1 VVLLAAFAAGIAWLV
16 VASLRRHGLDWTA
29 KSSEIASLVL
39 AGLALL
45 LSVAGRV
52 WLWLPAPRI
61 KDEQVESDVSDL
73 AAALRAQGRISAAL
87 SGVGVYDRMPMP
99 VRWQPVGQ
107 TASGKD
113 LDGTFDEVLEYFR
126 RLPEPRLVVLGAAG
140 AGKTVLAVELARRL
154 LASRRPDDSVPVVIP
169 VAAWDPEQTTLFN
182 WIAAQLTRINPELRQ
197 RVSDGR
203 QATTRAHVLVDR
215 MKVLPILDGLDELDE
230 ESRPIATLAV
240 NRYGWSQP
248 LVVTC
253 RDMDYL
259 EIIGKQRG
267 TPVARAAV
275 VELMPLL
282 VDDIKG
288 YLGPD
293 LGGRWAALYA
303 RLDSEPA
310 GALARTLANPLMLW
324 LVWAIYG
331 PTGRPPDELAD
342 ARRFGSH
349 EAIESHL
356 LAEFVPTLY
365 VDDAAGSSWSR
376 LRRTASRNTRRWL
389 GFLAQE
395 GRYVAWWRLSVA
407 ANGLRFFGVFIRAA
421 LLWAV
426 LWHQIIRILAES
438 GNWRNG
444 SYTGHLPFRTVFLNG
459 PLGQLI
465 WPAVDRLLQQ
475 VPALTRSHTF
485 ANLNHALRLAL
496 DFLSHHR
503 FFAVIA
509 AIVAIAFYSSGGGKK
524 GPRRMLLR
532 PGVLMRWLM
541 SVCLNALAVIL
552 VALAIM
558 LYWHHASGVSAFS
571 NSRATWIAV
580 LLLALALA
588 LPTWPRQLV
597 SDIDV
602 FGATTPLQ
610 SLREDRWACI
620 IVTTLR
626 HALLAVT
633 IALICGYQ
641 VALAYVV
648 FAGASAAVTFT
659 LGGVRG
665 FASAAYTDA
674 CIWLAIAGR
683 LPWRPMAF
691 LIDTE
696 RRGVFQ
702 EIGAIYR
709 FRHARL
715 REELAGWYKLNRL
728 RPKDWRQHLLRMRDW
743 IGGRL
748 VLDLELDRAEAKA
761 DSYRHLASQN
771 LAEFGPGHISARS
784 DLADLLQARGRRDEE
799 LTARSEIVTTVRTMV
814 AADATALPL
823 LAGALER
830 LARCLAESGREYEA
844 LGVMSEAAEIYGH
857 SASAE
862 RSAFV
867 SRLGDWLLLFP
878 YDVGRRTFT
887 LSLHGAVNRV
897 VDIYCDMVL
906 TEPETSTAAHAS
918 ALLKLARVFRKQLN
932 RKGEGAEAIKAAA
945 LVYRQLM
952 RAESGTAAVAHAE
965 ALIDT
970 AKMLEAAGLPGEA
983 IAGLTDALPIY
994 RKLAETDPAAYQAR
1008 LAELLAWRVK
1018 LLKTADRPKELAA
1031 IQEAVTIYDAAAGA
1045 NGSESVSLPLADLS
1059 HMALRLWKLG
1069 ERDAAIH
1076 AAQTGRVLMSAD
1088 TAGTPAP
1095 ARRMSWEPP
1104 AERDR
1109 PTRKPG
1115 VPSGWADLADKFDTY
1130 AFRLLAS
1137 GQAKESL
1144 AASTEAVRCSREQ
1157 VKVYRDLSDANP
1169 SVSLKALAGSLDSLA
1184 AYLRRLDSGDEEAVA
1199 AVAEAAE
1206 IRRRLGESPDAVSA
1220 QPPGA

>member
-1 VVLLAAFAAGIAWLV
+1 MVLLATFAAGIAWLV

-45 LSVAGRV
+45 LPAAGRV

-73 AAALRAQGRISAAL
+73 AAALRTQGRISAAL
-87 SGVGVYDRMPMP
+87 SGVSVYDRMPMP

-107 TASGKD
+107 TAPGKD

-140 AGKTVLAVELARRL
+140 AGKTVLAVELARSL
-154 LASRRPDDSVPVVIP
+154 LARRRPDDSVPVIIP
-169 VAAWDPEQTTLFN
+169 VAAWDPARTTLFN

-203 QATTRAHVLVDR
+203 QTTTRAHVLVDR

-230 ESRPIATLAV
+230 ESRPIATVAV

-259 EIIGKQRG
+259 EIISKQRG
-267 TPVARAAV
+267 TPVARTAV
-275 VELMPLL
+275 VELMPLS
-282 VDDIKG
+282 VDDVKG

-293 LGGRWAALYA
+293 LGGQWTALYA
-303 RLDSEPA
+303 RLDAEPT

-331 PTGRPPDELAD
+331 PAGRPPDELAD

-365 VDDAAGSSWSR
+365 VDDTAGSPWPRS
-376 LRRTASRNTRRWL
+376 RRTASRNTRRWL

-395 GRYVAWWRLSVA
+395 DRYVAWWRFSVA

-426 LWHQIIRILAES
+426 LWHQIIRVLTES

-465 WPAVDRLLQQ
+465 WPVVDRPLQQ
-475 VPALTRSHTF
+475 VPAQTRDHAF
-485 ANLNHALRLAL
+485 ANLNYALRLAL
-496 DFLSHHR
+496 DFLSYHR
-503 FFAVIA
+503 FFAVIV
-509 AIVAIAFYSSGGGKK
+509 AIVVIAFYTSGGGKK
-524 GPRRMLLR
+524 GPRRMLIR

-541 SVCLNALAVIL
+541 SVCLNALAIIL
-552 VALAIM
+552 VALAVM
-558 LYWHHASGVSAFS
+558 LNWHHASGVSAFS

-620 IVTTLR
+620 IVTTSR
-626 HALLAVT
+626 HVLLAVT

-641 VALAYVV
+641 IALAYVV
-648 FAGASAAVTFT
+648 FAVASAAVTFT

-674 CIWLAIAGR
+674 CIWLAIADR
-683 LPWRPMAF
+683 LPWRPMPF
-691 LIDTE
+691 LIDAE

-709 FRHARL
+709 FRHARVQG
-715 REELAGWYKLNRL
+715 ELAAWYKLNRL
-728 RPKDWRQHLLRMRDW
+728 RPEDWRQHLLRLRDW
-743 IGGRL
+743 IGSRP
-748 VLDLELDRAEAKA
+748 ELNRAETKA

-771 LAEFGPGHISARS
+771 LAEFGPGLISALG
-784 DLADLLQARGRRDEE
+784 DLADLLHARGRRDEE
-799 LTARSEIVTTVRTMV
+799 LTARSEIVTTVRTM
-814 AADATALPL
+814 AEADATALPL

-857 SASAE
+857 SPSAE

-867 SRLGDWLLLFP
+867 SRLGNWLQLFP
-878 YDVGRRTFT
+878 YGVGRRTFT
-887 LSLHGAVNRV
+887 RSLDGAVNRV
-897 VDIYCDMVL
+897 VDIYRELVL

-918 ALLKLARVFRKQLN
+918 ALLKMARVFQKHH
-932 RKGEGAEAIKAAA
+932 RKGEAAEAIKGVA

-952 RAESGTAAVAHAE
+952 RAESGTAAVAHAK

-970 AKMLEAAGLPGEA
+970 AKMLEAADLPDEA
-983 IAGLTDALPIY
+983 IAALTDALPIY
-994 RKLAETDPAAYQAR
+994 RKLAQADPGAYQAR
-1008 LAELLAWRVK
+1008 LAALLARLVK
-1018 LLKTADRPKELAA
+1018 LLRTTDRPKELTA
-1031 IQEAVTIYDAAAGA
+1031 IREAVGIYDAAAGA
-1045 NGSESVSLPLADLS
+1045 NGSEPVSLPLTDLS
-1059 HMALRLWKLG
+1059 DMALRLWKLG

-1076 AAQTGRVLMSAD
+1076 AAQTGRHLMSA
-1088 TAGTPAP
+1088 GTPGNPAP
-1095 ARRMSWEPP
+1095 AQPMSWDPP

-1109 PTRKPG
+1109 PPRQSG
-1115 VPSGWADLADKFDTY
+1115 SPSGWADLADKFDTY

-1144 AASTEAVRCSREQ
+1144 AASTEAVRCCREQ
-1157 VKVYRDLSDANP
+1157 VNVYRDHSGANP
-1169 SVSLKALAGSLDSLA
+1169 SVFLKALAGSLDDLA
-1184 AYLRRLDSGDEEAVA
+1184 AYLRRLDSGDEQA
-1199 AVAEAAE
+1199 AAAAAEAAE
-1206 IRRRLGESPDAVSA
+1206 IRRRLGQSPDGISA
-1220 QPPGA
+1220 RPPGAQ

>member
-1 VVLLAAFAAGIAWLV
+1 MLLLAAFAAGIAWLV
-16 VASLRRHGLDWTA
+16 VVSLRRHGLDWTA

-45 LSVAGRV
+45 LPVAGRV
-52 WLWLPAPRI
+52 WLWLPASRI
-61 KDEQVESDVSDL
+61 KDEQVQSDVGDL
-73 AAALRAQGRISAAL
+73 AAALRAQGRISAA
-87 SGVGVYDRMPMP
+87 SPGVSVYDRMPMP

-107 TASGKD
+107 TASGMD
-113 LDGTFDEVLEYFR
+113 PDGTFDEVLEYFR

-169 VAAWDPEQTTLFN
+169 VAAWEPEHTTLFN

-197 RVSDGR
+197 RVSDAR
-203 QATTRAHVLVDR
+203 QTTTRAHVLVDR
-215 MKVLPILDGLDELDE
+215 MKVLPILDGLDEVDK

-259 EIIGKQRG
+259 EIISEQRG

-275 VELMPLL
+275 VKLMPLL

-293 LGGRWAALYA
+293 LGGQWAALYA
-303 RLDSEPA
+303 RLDAEPT

-365 VDDAAGSSWSR
+365 ADDTAGSSWPWS
-376 LRRTASRNTRRWL
+376 RRTAGRNAQHWL

-395 GRYVAWWRLSVA
+395 GRYVAWWRFSVA

-426 LWHQIIRILAES
+426 LWHQIIRVFTES

-465 WPAVDRLLQQ
+465 WPALDRLLRQ
-475 VPALTRSHTF
+475 VPAPTRNHTF

-496 DFLSHHR
+496 EFLSHHR
-503 FFAVIA
+503 FFAIIA
-509 AIVAIAFYSSGGGKK
+509 AIVAIAFYTSGGGKK
-524 GPRRMLLR
+524 GPRRMLIR
-532 PGVLMRWLM
+532 PSVLMRWLM
-541 SVCLNALAVIL
+541 SVCLNALAIIL
-552 VALAIM
+552 VALAVM
-558 LYWHHASGVSAFS
+558 LSWHHASGVSAFS

-620 IVTTLR
+620 IVTTSR

-633 IALICGYQ
+633 IALICGHQ
-641 VALAYVV
+641 VAFAYVV
-648 FAGASAAVTFT
+648 FAVASAAVTFT

-674 CIWLAIAGR
+674 CIWLATAGR
-683 LPWRPMAF
+683 LPWRPMPF
-691 LIDTE
+691 LIDAE

-709 FRHARL
+709 VRHARV
-715 REELAGWYKLNRL
+715 RGELAAWYELNRL
-728 RPKDWRQHLLRMRDW
+728 RPEDWRQHLLRLLDR
-743 IGGRL
+743 IGGRPEL
-748 VLDLELDRAEAKA
+748 VQAETKA

-771 LAEFGPGHISARS
+771 LAEFGPSLISALG
-784 DLADLLQARGRRDEE
+784 DLADLLHARGRQDEE
-799 LTARSEIVTTVRTMV
+799 LTARREIVTNLRTM
-814 AADATALPL
+814 ADADVTVLPL

-830 LARCLAESGREYEA
+830 FARCLAESGREYEA

-857 SASAE
+857 SPSAE

-867 SRLGDWLLLFP
+867 SRLGDWLQLFP
-878 YDVGRRTFT
+878 YQVGRRTFT
-887 LSLHGAVNRV
+887 RSLIGAVNHV
-897 VDIYCDMVL
+897 VDIYRDMVL
-906 TEPETSTAAHAS
+906 TEPDTSTAAHAS
-918 ALLKLARVFRKQLN
+918 ALQKMARVFKKHHRDD
-932 RKGEGAEAIKAAA
+932 EAAEAIKGVA
-945 LVYRQLM
+945 LVYRELV
-952 RAESGTAAVAHAE
+952 RAESGAAAVPHAE

-970 AKMLEAAGLPGEA
+970 AEMLKAVRLPAEA
-983 IAGLTDALPIY
+983 IAALTDALPVY
-994 RKLAETDPAAYQAR
+994 RELAQADPGAYQTRLAALLAR
-1008 LAELLAWRVK
+1008 LVK
-1018 LLKTADRPKELAA
+1018 LLRTTDRPKELAA
-1031 IQEAVTIYDAAAGA
+1031 IRETVSIYDAAAGTA
-1045 NGSESVSLPLADLS
+1045 GSEPVSLPLADLS
-1059 HMALRLWKLG
+1059 DMALRLWKLG

-1076 AAQTGRVLMSAD
+1076 AAHTGRDLMSAG
-1088 TAGTPAP
+1088 TPGTPAP
-1095 ARRMSWEPP
+1095 AQPMSWDPP

-1109 PTRKPG
+1109 PPRQSRL
-1115 VPSGWADLADKFDTY
+1115 PSGWADLADKLDTY

-1144 AASTEAVRCSREQ
+1144 AASIDAVRYCREQ
-1157 VKVYRDLSDANP
+1157 VKVYRDLSDVNP
-1169 SVSLKALAGSLDSLA
+1169 SFSLKALAGSLDNLA
-1184 AYLRRLDSGDEEAVA
+1184 IYLRRLDFRDEEAA
-1199 AVAEAAE
+1199 AAAAEAAE
-1206 IRRRLGESPDAVSA
+1206 IRRRLG
-1220 QPPGA
+1220 